1 MNEAEEGRLV
11 SASSANKRDYFH
23 SEADS
28 ESRIEYN
35 LENTGG
41 LEVDEDENGN
51 DADAG
56 AQHRR

>member
-11 SASSANKRDYFH
+11 DASGNKRDIFP

-28 ESRIEYN
+28 ESRFEYN
-35 LENTGG
+35 LEDTHGF
-41 LEVDEDENGN
+41 EVEEDEQGN

-56 AQHRR
+56 A

>member
-11 SASSANKRDYFH
+11 MSASAHKRDYFH

-35 LENTGG
+35 LEDTRG
-41 LEVDEDENGN
+41 LEVDEDDTGN